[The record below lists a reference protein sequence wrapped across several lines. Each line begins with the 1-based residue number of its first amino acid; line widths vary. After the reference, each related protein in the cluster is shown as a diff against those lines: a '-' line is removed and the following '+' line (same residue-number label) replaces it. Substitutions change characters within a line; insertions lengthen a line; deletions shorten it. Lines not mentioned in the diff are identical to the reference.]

1 MEWHLIKNSS
11 RNVIIFSVDNS
22 SSSRTNNCKNNFLVL
37 DEGFVL
43 VLMQALVH

>member
-11 RNVIIFSVDNS
+11 WNVIIFSVDNS
-22 SSSRTNNCKNNFLVL
+22 SSPRTNNCKNNFLVL